1 MWMGRLRSSERRHTA
16 ILNEFFAENR
26 RTDSFKLPQPARLR
40 LVLRCSCSTR
50 RENKGF
56 SVSVWGYGIVG
67 AGKAKERL
75 EDVAA
80 VWLQS
85 ECFFVDSRYGLDTDC
100 CDRSLDALN
109 SALVAWH
116 RVQKLKKQVEHIAS
130 VSSGASLMTAALHL
144 RGV

>member
-50 RENKGF
+50 REDKGF

-109 SALVAWH
+109 SALVCARALP
-116 RVQKLKKQVEHIAS
+116 RVPRRMA
-130 VSSGASLMTAALHL
+130 
-144 RGV
+144 